1 MEHKAKEAQGLVTWL
16 KRALYAVTGRTGFC
30 TVFLLLW
37 FFQRY
42 YVQQYG
48 DILTHILFPWAAALA
63 FPILTLRRMPKR
75 KGFPFLIALF
85 VWYLVCCFY
94 NRQYSFYLNEPF
106 WYQLIFAFFLFY
118 PQEEDGRT
126 LQRMKTVLYP
136 FMAGYVVLC
145 FAGVWAALS
154 DVYIPN
160 AGGSAL
166 GIAAGSGFRIELW
179 CQPNVAGA
187 IAAISGL
194 LSGFFLFHSGRV
206 ERVLHGCNIVVTVL
220 TLALTQSRT
229 TAVAWSFCLALL
241 AGRALFYS
249 RISRRTA
256 VRAVCAALASVV
268 VMGTGWVGLKEICAG
283 SLAVI
288 SRIRAAAPVQEAP
301 ASDPM
306 APADEAVQ
314 DLLTTDVPEPLMEST
329 VAPTPVETPAQADAQ
344 DGADSQL
351 ESRDYGSMGE
361 VMPRIHVWLGSLRM
375 LADRPDTLLFGVT
388 RKGLWENVG
397 AYEPEMYALTHLHN
411 AYLQTLVAGGLPSL
425 LLLIAFGVVVGKR
438 AFKLLFGRGGV
449 RGGFMLS
456 LALVLVLV
464 CCTMES
470 YIIFSE
476 DLINVLFFFVC
487 GCVMSLSREAA

>member
-1 MEHKAKEAQGLVTWL
+1 MEQKAKEEQGLTAPL
-16 KRALYAVTGRTGFC
+16 RGALHALTGRTGFC

-42 YVQQYG
+42 YVQQYS

-63 FPILTLRRMPKR
+63 FPILTLRRVPKKR
-75 KGFPFLIALF
+75 GFPLLIALF

-94 NRQYSFYLNEPF
+94 NRQYSFYINEPF
-106 WYQLIFAFFLFY
+106 WYQLIFAFFIFY
-118 PQEEDGRT
+118 PQEEDGGT
-126 LQRMKTVLYP
+126 LRRMKAVLYP
-136 FMAGYVVLC
+136 FMAAYVALC
-145 FAGVWAALS
+145 FAGFWAALA

-166 GIAAGSGFRIELW
+166 GIAAGSGYRIELW

-187 IAAISGL
+187 LAALSGL
-194 LSGFFLFHSGRV
+194 LSGFFLYHSGRA
-206 ERVLHGCNIVVTVL
+206 ERVLHGFNIAVTVL

-256 VRAVCAALASVV
+256 VRAACAVLAGAV
-268 VMGTGWVGLKEICAG
+268 VMGAGWVGLKEICSG

-288 SRIRAAAPVQEAP
+288 SRLRTEAAVTKEPAAEPLAPAAETEENTDASAAAPAPVAAPEAP
-301 ASDPM
+301 V
-306 APADEAVQ
+306 EA
-314 DLLTTDVPEPLMEST
+314 EIE
-329 VAPTPVETPAQADAQ
+329 
-344 DGADSQL
+344 L
-351 ESRDYGSMGE
+351 ESRDYGSMYE
-361 VMPRIHVWLGSLRM
+361 VMPRFRVWLGSLRM

-476 DLINVLFFFVC
+476 DLVNVLFFFVC
-487 GCVMSLSREAA
+487 GCVMSLSKETAR